1 MVELVGLGSAMN
13 GATLSIFFEILIN
26 YERANKIVPH
36 IEYEHCPIEPVSLN
50 SFFPLLSVDV
60 DLACLMLPPR
70 QKTRLG
76 SPVGSPVLTP
86 LLILIDT
93 P

>member
-50 SFFPLLSVDV
+50 SFFPIIKRGRGPCLSD
-60 DLACLMLPPR
+60 AAS
-70 QKTRLG
+70 QAEN
-76 SPVGSPVLTP
+76 
-86 LLILIDT
+86 
-93 P
+93 